1 MGKWY
6 DYNSFNGLQETNVFD
21 EDTGLLTVAKSED
34 VEPLL
39 DRNAEIRN
47 TRAADK
53 GIQKG
58 FALYCSIPMTV
69 QYELLKKG
77 ISVLNKHHRKRLLD
91 EINQNYP
98 YLKVTNKTHSLGRNK
113 PKKEATSKPR
123 GPFVIVR

>member
-1 MGKWY
+1 MGKWLE
-6 DYNSFNGLQETNVFD
+6 YNPNNGVVETNVFD
-21 EDTGLLTVAKSED
+21 EESGLLTLAKSED

-39 DRNAEIRN
+39 DQNAEIRN
-47 TRAADK
+47 TRMTAPGEK
-53 GIQKG
+53 KG
-58 FALYCSIPMTV
+58 FALYARIPVTV
-69 QYELLKKG
+69 QYELLNKG

-113 PKKEATSKPR
+113 PKSGETSKPR

>member
-1 MGKWY
+1 MGKWV
-6 DYNSFNGLQETNVFD
+6 DYTPHNGLVETNDFD
-21 EDTGLLTVAKSED
+21 EMSGLLTVQKSED
-34 VEPLL
+34 VQPLL

-47 TRAADK
+47 TRGADA
-53 GIQKG
+53 GIKAG
-58 FALYCSIPMTV
+58 MALYASIPMTV

-98 YLKVTNKTHSLGRNK
+98 YLKVTNKTHSLGLKK
-113 PKKEATSKPR
+113 PKSGETSKPR